1 MKTTK
6 TYEKAIKNKYLGDEK
21 SGKLRGDLYALTRSS
36 IRNICI
42 SLVDGTLSVEDENI
56 MRNYFKVT
64 GDRDLRSCI
73 NTYDIEGFRPICN
86 FFKGEI
92 KHIQSY
98 DALELIALMVDYY
111 PRPYN
116 KYRIEEEVL
125 KLEDDTPLQ
134 NNEVRQNIV
143 YAPDVN
149 NGKSIITLKPKNK
162 ELFAWIGT
170 ASAANELIL
179 FKALIALISA
189 GTLTI

>member
-6 TYEKAIKNKYLGDEK
+6 TYEIAIRNKYLSDER

-42 SLVDGTLSVEDENI
+42 SLVDGNLSADDENI
-56 MRNYFKVT
+56 MRNYFKVKQEQ
-64 GDRDLRSCI
+64 DLRSSI
-73 NTYDIEGFRPICN
+73 KTYDIEGFRPICN
-86 FFKGEI
+86 FFKGGI

-98 DALELIALMVDYY
+98 DALELIALMIDYY

-116 KYRIEEEVL
+116 KYRIEDEVI
-125 KLEDDTPLQ
+125 KLDDNTLLQ

-170 ASAANELIL
+170 ASADNELIL
-179 FKALIALISA
+179 FKALIVLILR
-189 GTLTI
+189 GTITI